1 MKTTSHHRA
10 LLALLQM
17 PDFGVRRIKMLLDR
31 TGVENASEL
40 FKMKMPDLLRF
51 DGFGEQ
57 VAKSFVQF
65 DDWDKVD
72 SILDQTRKTGA
83 DLIAMDDEYY
93 PPLLKHIFD
102 PPILLWVKG
111 NKETLTSDGVAVVGT
126 RRASKYGLNQAKE
139 WAEKLT
145 RAGLCVNSGLAYGV
159 DAASHRAAL
168 DSGGKTIAVLGSG
181 IDVIYPAKNSKLATD
196 IIEQGGAVISEFE
209 PGAAPDAVNFPERN
223 RIVSGMSHGTLV
235 VESGVKGGSMIT
247 ARSALDQ
254 NREVFVIPHPLDVVG
269 GQGCNYL
276 IRTGQGKLVQSIQD
290 ILDEISVH
298 TESEPEDVSNSQ
310 KKWQKMDLDES
321 SKEIC
326 ELLTETEEELHID
339 QISEK
344 IEKPTYALLPMLLD
358 LEMKGA
364 IKQKAGKY
372 FELC

>member
-1 MKTTSHHRA
+1 M
-10 LLALLQM
+10 
-17 PDFGVRRIKMLLDR
+17 DR

-40 FKMKMPDLLRF
+40 FDMKLPDLLRF
-51 DGFGEQ
+51 DGFGEK

-65 DDWDKVD
+65 DDWKKVD
-72 SILDQTRKTGA
+72 SILEQTAKTDA
-83 DLIAMDDEYY
+83 DLVSWDDAYY

-102 PPILLWVKG
+102 PPPLLWMKG
-111 NKETLTSDGVAVVGT
+111 NKQTLVADGVAVVGT
-126 RRASKYGLNQAKE
+126 RRASKYGLKQAKE
-139 WAEKLT
+139 WSEKLT
-145 RAGLCVNSGLAYGV
+145 GAGLCVNSGLAYGI

-168 DSGGKTIAVLGSG
+168 ESGGKTVAVLGSG
-181 IDVIYPAKNSKLATD
+181 IDVIYPAKNSELASD
-196 IIEQGGAVISEFE
+196 IVEQGGAIITEHP

-235 VESGVKGGSMIT
+235 IESGVKGGSMIT

-254 NREVFVIPHPLDVVG
+254 NREVFVIPHPLDSLG

-290 ILDEISVH
+290 ILDEISVYA
-298 TESEPEDVSNSQ
+298 ESESEDVQNTEM
-310 KKWQKMDLDES
+310 KWKSLELDDL

-326 ELLTETEEELHID
+326 ELLTDNELHID
-339 QISEK
+339 QISEM
-344 IEKPTYALLPMLLD
+344 IEKPTHALLPTLLD

>member
-10 LLALLQM
+10 LIALLQI
-17 PDFGVRRIKMLLDR
+17 PDFGVRRIKVLLDR
-31 TGVENASEL
+31 TGVDNASEL
-40 FKMKMPDLLRF
+40 FNLKIPDLLRF
-51 DGFGEQ
+51 DGFGKQ
-57 VAKSFVQF
+57 VATSFVQF
-65 DDWDKVD
+65 DDWKKVD
-72 SILDQTRKTGA
+72 SILEQTEKTGA
-83 DLIAMDDEYY
+83 ELISIDDEYY

-102 PPILLWVKG
+102 PPVLLWVKG
-111 NKETLTSDGVAVVGT
+111 NKETLRSDGVAVVGT
-126 RRASKYGLNQAKE
+126 RRASKYGLKQAKE
-139 WAEKLT
+139 WSEKLT
-145 RAGLCVNSGLAYGV
+145 GAGLCVNSGLAYGV
-159 DAASHRAAL
+159 DAAAHRSAL

-181 IDVIYPAKNSKLATD
+181 IDVIYPAKNSKLASD
-196 IIEQGGAVISEFE
+196 IIEKGGVVMTEFT

-235 VESGVKGGSMIT
+235 VESAVKGGSMIT

-254 NREVFVIPHPLDVVG
+254 NREVFVIPHPLDSLG

-298 TESEPEDVSNSQ
+298 TESDSKNVQDTEM
-310 KKWQKMDLDES
+310 KWESLELDDS

-326 ELLTETEEELHID
+326 KLLIDNELHID
-339 QISEK
+339 ELSE
-344 IEKPTYALLPMLLD
+344 ITEKPTYTLLPTLLE
-358 LEMKGA
+358 LEMQGA

>member
-1 MKTTSHHRA
+1 MNTTSHHRA
-10 LLALLQM
+10 LLALLQI
-17 PDFGVRRIKMLLDR
+17 PDFGVRRIKTLLDR
-31 TGVENASEL
+31 TGIGDASEL
-40 FKMKMPDLLRF
+40 FNMKIPDLLRF
-51 DGFGEQ
+51 DGFGEHI
-57 VAKSFVQF
+57 AKNFVQF
-65 DDWDKVD
+65 DEWKKVD
-72 SILDQTRKTGA
+72 SILEQTKKIGA
-83 DLIAMDDEYY
+83 DLISWDDEYY
-93 PPLLKHIFD
+93 PHLLKHIFD
-102 PPILLWVKG
+102 PPPLLWVKG
-111 NKETLTSDGVAVVGT
+111 NKEVLISDGVAVVGT
-126 RRASKYGLNQAKE
+126 RRASKYGLKQAKE

-145 RAGLCVNSGLAYGV
+145 GAGLCVNSGLAYGV
-159 DAASHRAAL
+159 DATSHRAAL

-181 IDVIYPAKNSKLATD
+181 IDVIYPAKNSKLASD
-196 IIEQGGAVISEFE
+196 IIEQGGAVITEFE

-235 VESGVKGGSMIT
+235 IESGIKGGSMIT

-254 NREVFVIPHPLDVVG
+254 NREVFVIPHPLDTLG

-298 TESEPEDVSNSQ
+298 TESDFQDVHDTEM
-310 KKWQKMDLDES
+310 KWESLELDDI

-326 ELLTETEEELHID
+326 ELLIDNELHID
-339 QISEK
+339 QISET
-344 IEKPTYALLPMLLD
+344 IEKPTHTLLPTLLD

>member
-10 LLALLQM
+10 LIALRQI
-17 PDFGVRRIKMLLDR
+17 PDFGVRRIKILLDR
-31 TGVENASEL
+31 TGVEDASEL
-40 FKMKMPDLLRF
+40 FRLKIPDLLRF
-51 DGFGEQ
+51 DGFGKQ
-57 VAKSFVQF
+57 VATSFVQF
-65 DDWDKVD
+65 DDWKKVD
-72 SILDQTRKTGA
+72 SILEQTHKTGA
-83 DLIAMDDEYY
+83 ELISIDDEYY
-93 PPLLKHIFD
+93 PPLLRHIFD
-102 PPILLWVKG
+102 PPVLLWVKG
-111 NKETLTSDGVAVVGT
+111 NKEVLRSDGVAVVGT
-126 RRASKYGLNQAKE
+126 RRASKYGLRQAKE
-139 WAEKLT
+139 WSQKLT
-145 RAGLCVNSGLAYGV
+145 GAGLCVNSGLAYGV
-159 DAASHRAAL
+159 DAASHRAAI

-181 IDVIYPAKNSKLATD
+181 IDVIYPAKNSGLASD
-196 IIEQGGAVISEFE
+196 IIEKSGVVMTEFE

-254 NREVFVIPHPLDVVG
+254 NREVFVIPHPLDSIG

-298 TESEPEDVSNSQ
+298 TESGSQDVQNTEM
-310 KKWQKMDLDES
+310 KWESLDLDDS

-326 ELLTETEEELHID
+326 ELLIDNELHID

-344 IEKPTYALLPMLLD
+344 IEKPTHALLPTLLD
-358 LEMKGA
+358 LEMKGV